1 MARFSKTEARGCTI
15 KRVQKKMKGSTFVGW
30 VFGVEDAD
38 GNYHDWLD
46 TTTRSNAT
54 KSTIK
59 TAIDTHLQ
67 NNVEKRSAPVNYTFT
82 DVSDKGK
89 GETVG

>member
-1 MARFSKTEARGCTI
+1 MANFTRAQARACTI
-15 KRVQKKMKGSTFVGW
+15 VRMEKKMNGSTFAGW
-30 VFGVEDAD
+30 VFGVKDAD

-59 TAIDTHLQ
+59 SAIDSHLQ
-67 NNVEKRSAPVNYTFT
+67 NNITKRSAPVVHTFSNIT
-82 DVSDKGK
+82 NKGK

>member
-1 MARFSKTEARGCTI
+1 MARFTRTQARACDI
-15 KRVQKKMKGSTFVGW
+15 VRMEKKMNGSTFVGW
-30 VFGVEDAD
+30 VFGVTDSD

-54 KSTIK
+54 KATIK
-59 TAIDTHLQ
+59 SAIDSHLQ
-67 NNVEKRSAPVNYTFT
+67 NNVEKRSRPVNYTFT
-82 DVSDKGK
+82 EVTDKGK

>member
-1 MARFSKTEARGCTI
+1 MARYSRSEARDCKI
-15 KRVQKKMKGSTFVGW
+15 IRMQKKMNGSTFVGW
-30 VFGVEDAD
+30 IFGVEDAD

-59 TAIDTHLQ
+59 TAIDNHLQ
-67 NNVEKRSAPVNYTFT
+67 NNVEKRSRPVKYTSVEVT
-82 DVSDKGK
+82 DKGK